1 MTTDGTT
8 TGTTV
13 GERTIGI
20 VGLGYVGLPV
30 AVAFAE
36 RLPGKVI
43 GFDINR
49 RRIDELVGG
58 HDATGEVSDER
69 VKKAGVRYTLDP
81 AELAGADFFIVTVP
95 TPVDRDNHP
104 DLSPVRA
111 ASETVAKVLRP
122 GAVVVYESTV
132 YPGVTEEICGPIL
145 ERISGL
151 RCGVDFKLGYSPE
164 RIVPGDK
171 ERTFE
176 KIRKIVSGQDQETC
190 DLVAAMYSLVVTAGV
205 YAAPSI
211 QVAEA
216 AKVIENTQRDLNI
229 ALMNELAIIFDR
241 LDIDTHEVLEAA
253 GTKWNFL
260 RFTPGLV
267 GGHCIGVD
275 PYYLTT
281 RAEQVGVYPEV
292 ILAGRRVNN
301 RMGTFVAHRT
311 VKHLVLAGANVSKSR
326 VLVAGFTFK
335 EDVPD
340 VRNTGVVYLVRAL
353 QEYGIDV
360 TVWDTH
366 ADPAEVKHEYDIELR
381 PLDKKG
387 YDAIVFAVAHKGTD
401 EIVHELVR
409 EHGVRVL
416 IDVKAAIDRTK
427 LPAGVQY
434 WRL

>member
-1 MTTDGTT
+1 
-8 TGTTV
+8 
-13 GERTIGI
+13 
-20 VGLGYVGLPV
+20 
-30 AVAFAE
+30 
-36 RLPGKVI
+36 LPGKVI
-43 GFDINR
+43 GFDINKKR
-49 RRIDELVGG
+49 VDELIAGR
-58 HDATGEVSDER
+58 DSTGEVSDER
-69 VKKAGVRYTLDP
+69 VAKCGVRFSTDP
-81 AELAGADFFIVTVP
+81 AVLSGADFFIVTVP

-104 DLSPVRA
+104 DLTPVRSA
-111 ASETVAKVLRP
+111 TETVGKVLRR

-145 ERISGL
+145 ERASGL
-151 RCGVDFKLGYSPE
+151 RCGVDFKLAYSPE

-176 KIRKIVSGQDQETC
+176 KIRKIVSGQDKETTE
-190 DLVAAMYSLVVTAGV
+190 LVAAMYSLVVQPGV

-211 QVAEA
+211 KVAEA

-229 ALMNELAIIFDR
+229 ALMNELSIVFDR
-241 LDIDTHEVLEAA
+241 LGIDTHDVLEAA
-253 GTKWNFL
+253 ATKWNFL

-301 RMGTFVAHRT
+301 RMGEFVAHRT
-311 VKHLVLAGANVSKSR
+311 VKHMVLSGANVSQSH

-335 EDVPD
+335 ENVPD

-360 TVWDTH
+360 TVWDAH
-366 ADPAEVKHEYDIELR
+366 ADPAEVRHEYDIELK
-381 PLDKKG
+381 PLDRSLR
-387 YDAIVFAVAHKGTD
+387 YNAVVFAVPHRGTD
-401 EIVHELVR
+401 DVVLELAR
-409 EHGVRVL
+409 DHGVPVL
-416 IDVKAAIDRTK
+416 IDVKGTIDRTRV
-427 LPAGVQY
+427 PAGVQY

>member
-1 MTTDGTT
+1 MTSIP
-8 TGTTV
+8 
-13 GERTIGI
+13 ERVIGVI
-20 VGLGYVGLPV
+20 GLGYVGLPV

-49 RRIDELVGG
+49 RRIDELKGG
-58 HDATGEVSDER
+58 HDSTGEVSDAR
-69 VKKAGVRYTLDP
+69 VKAAGVRYTLDP
-81 AELAGADFFIVTVP
+81 GELKGADFFIVTVP

-104 DLSPVRA
+104 DLTPVRSA
-111 ASETVAKVLRP
+111 THTVGKVLSR
-122 GAVVVYESTV
+122 GAIVVYESTV

-145 ERISGL
+145 ERESGL
-151 RCGVDFKLGYSPE
+151 RCGVDFKLAYSPE

-176 KIRKIVSGQDQETC
+176 KIRKIVSGQDQEAC
-190 DLVAAMYSLVVTAGV
+190 DLVAQMYELVVQAGV
-205 YAAPSI
+205 YKAQSI
-211 QVAEA
+211 KVAEA

-229 ALMNELAIIFDR
+229 ALMNELAIVFDR
-241 LDIDTHEVLEAA
+241 LDIDTHDVIEAA
-253 GTKWNFL
+253 ATKWNFL

-301 RMGTFVAHRT
+301 RMGEYVAHRT

-353 QEYGIDV
+353 QEYAIDV
-360 TVWDTH
+360 TIWDTH
-366 ADPAEVKHEYDIELR
+366 ADPAEVKHEYDIELK
-381 PLDKKG
+381 PLDRNAR
-387 YDAIVFAVAHKGTD
+387 YAAIVMAVPHKGTV
-401 EIVHELVR
+401 ETVLEMVR
-409 EHGVRVL
+409 EQKVPVV
-416 IDVKAAIDRTK
+416 IDVKAAIDSSK
-427 LPAGVQY
+427 LPSGVVY